1 METNLQKPDNNL
13 VWGILVT
20 ILCCLPFGIVSIIK
34 ASSVD
39 NLWAQNRY
47 DEAYQAAASA
57 RKWAWIGAGTGFF
70 VIVVHIIVLVFAGV
84 AGAMAGFN

>member
-47 DEAYQAAASA
+47 DEACQAAASA

-70 VIVVHIIVLVFAGV
+70 VMVVYIIVLVFAGV

>member
-39 NLWAQNRY
+39 NLWA
-47 DEAYQAAASA
+47 
-57 RKWAWIGAGTGFF
+57 
-70 VIVVHIIVLVFAGV
+70 
-84 AGAMAGFN
+84 